1 MNSNT
6 HILVSDPHHH
16 QQHHHRRGH
25 HHHRRQHHRHDG
37 GDNDDAKHDGLM
49 GMRMTCKW
57 LKIRMNA
64 ATVVA
69 DAHHRADVWLTAL
82 STATVLLKTL
92 LK

>member
-1 MNSNT
+1 MAENQDEGVVMV
-6 HILVSDPHHH
+6 I
-16 QQHHHRRGH
+16 
-25 HHHRRQHHRHDG
+25 
-37 GDNDDAKHDGLM
+37 
-49 GMRMTCKW
+49 
-57 LKIRMNA
+57 A